1 MAMARKGSLS
11 GGSDTTGTTG
21 GAGAAVD
28 ASNRIRREGETD
40 IDAATTEGIDTSMAG
55 SKPGMVSQADMD
67 ASGDSEE
74 LRRQRRDNINP
85 SQPIV
90 PEKPV

>member
-1 MAMARKGSLS
+1 MAGKEKQGL
-11 GGSDTTGTTG
+11 
-21 GAGAAVD
+21 
-28 ASNRIRREGETD
+28 D
-40 IDAATTEGIDTSMAG
+40 IDASTTEGVDTEMAEVEIVDTG
-55 SKPGMVSQADMD
+55 TAGDKPGMVSQADMD